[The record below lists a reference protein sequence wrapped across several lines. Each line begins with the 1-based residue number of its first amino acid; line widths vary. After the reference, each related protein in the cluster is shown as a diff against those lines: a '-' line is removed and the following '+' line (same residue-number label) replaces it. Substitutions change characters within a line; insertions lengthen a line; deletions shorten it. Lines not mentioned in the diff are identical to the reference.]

1 MLVIPARDILV
12 RSLVGSRFG
21 RRFKSRRNNT
31 QQSLL
36 LAETIARDNTTGNDG
51 LTTVEFEPM
60 EISPP
65 VRNNLEEP
73 LLVLENRSMT
83 GTLQD
88 EGSEEFVENMSI
100 SSEQRTTG
108 DADSKS
114 ARTIVA
120 LFVFWSAAALACSVQ
135 SIDVVWD
142 LVGSSFSIM
151 LAFLIPCGA
160 YLKLAGKPEAQDGG
174 MGFRRWMVSRAVAW
188 VMILVFAPL
197 MVISTLNACYNSF
210 FSKDN

>member
-1 MLVIPARDILV
+1 
-12 RSLVGSRFG
+12 
-21 RRFKSRRNNT
+21 
-31 QQSLL
+31 
-36 LAETIARDNTTGNDG
+36 
-51 LTTVEFEPM
+51 
-60 EISPP
+60 
-65 VRNNLEEP
+65 
-73 LLVLENRSMT
+73 MT

-100 SSEQRTTG
+100 SSEQMTTG
-108 DADSKS
+108 DTDSKS

-160 YLKLAGKPEAQDGG
+160 YLKLAGRKRFQEAQDGG
-174 MGFRRWMVSRAVAW
+174 MGFRRWMVSRAIAW